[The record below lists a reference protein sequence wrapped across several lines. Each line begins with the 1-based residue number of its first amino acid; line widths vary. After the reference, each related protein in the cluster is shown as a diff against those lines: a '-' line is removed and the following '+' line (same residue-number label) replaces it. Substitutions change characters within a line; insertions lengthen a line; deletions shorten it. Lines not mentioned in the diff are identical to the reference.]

1 MNSALVLVDC
11 SGRSE
16 WVADAIRATVSDT
29 QAEIVY
35 TEQDE
40 AMTKRALELLN
51 SRRNDVYEVGRRC
64 ATTHKSGGRTS
75 WREIIDLNPLMSD
88 SVAAEPKF
96 TSTPIPTPDQLGI

>member
-75 WREIIDLNPLMSD
+75 WREIIDLNHSIPLLCYNLNS
-88 SVAAEPKF
+88 
-96 TSTPIPTPDQLGI
+96 